1 MIGKTRNQQG
11 LGALVGQISIDELEI
26 FDVQLTQPQIA
37 SIWGADSAGK
47 CKPNTKACCG
57 EWRQRTPPN
66 PLPAIRNGHGM
77 AYATACNRVVLF
89 GGRLTNTQKYD
100 DTWEWDGIAQTW
112 TQYAQSG
119 TRPSKRHGHSMAY
132 DSKRGRVVLFGGQ
145 DENFNGLTD
154 TWEYNCKTHTWQQ
167 FTPVHTPVTGIS
179 DRRMAYDPFLQKTV
193 LYATVSGP
201 NVKKIS
207 VKITKGVPLT
217 LLDFKKPKVKVT
229 EYKEKDVKVIEY
241 SWDTMRFLEGEL
253 KKELHF
259 LCKDSNTLTHPKAK
273 VAPIVILD
281 DSQGKIYVSEH
292 AVIEPFSY
300 IKGPCFIGKNALVK
314 SGSKIYGPV
323 SIGEGSRV
331 SGEISGCIFH
341 ARVNKQHDGFVGNSY
356 FSEFVN
362 LGADT
367 VTSNL
372 KNNYSKVRAKLFKK
386 EYETDLQFLGS
397 IIGDHTKIGINTMLN
412 TGTVIGAFANIAGGG
427 FPDKF
432 IDSFSWYIIGKKPA
446 KYKIPDALKTCE
458 IVLSRRGIKMTKEFE
473 KLIKAKY

>member
-1 MIGKTRNQQG
+1 MNILLFEDGNYKNLFPLNILRPNFEIKCGVSNLLAKNLIRFPDGASVTLHVRKTLQEYTAMKYPEAAINK
-11 LGALVGQISIDELEI
+11 IDLKKSYI
-26 FDVQLTQPQIA
+26 FLNSKVIYSKFFFENLP
-37 SIWGADSAGK
+37 
-47 CKPNTKACCG
+47 KAKG
-57 EWRQRTPPN
+57 D
-66 PLPAIRNGHGM
+66 
-77 AYATACNRVVLF
+77 VVLID
-89 GGRLTNTQKYD
+89 K
-100 DTWEWDGIAQTW
+100 
-112 TQYAQSG
+112 S
-119 TRPSKRHGHSMAY
+119 
-132 DSKRGRVVLFGGQ
+132 
-145 DENFNGLTD
+145 
-154 TWEYNCKTHTWQQ
+154 
-167 FTPVHTPVTGIS
+167 
-179 DRRMAYDPFLQKTV
+179 KTV
-193 LYATVSGP
+193 LYATASGA
-201 NVKKIS
+201 NFKKIAAK
-207 VKITKGVPLT
+207 VTKGMPLG
-217 LLDFKKPKVKVT
+217 LADFKKPKVKVT
-229 EYKEKDVKVIEY
+229 EYKDKGVKAIEY
-241 SWDTMRFLEGEL
+241 AWDTLRHLEEEL
-253 KKELHF
+253 KRELHF

-281 DSQGKIYVSEH
+281 DSQGKIYISEH

-323 SIGEGSRV
+323 SVGEGSRV

-397 IIGDHTKIGINTMLN
+397 IVGDHTKIGINTMLN

-432 IDSFSWYIIGKKPA
+432 IDSFSWYIIGKKPV
-446 KYKIPDALKTCE
+446 KYKIPDALKTAE
-458 IVLSRRGIKMTKEFE
+458 IVMTRRGMKMTKEFE
-473 KLIKAKY
+473 KLIKSKY

>member
-1 MIGKTRNQQG
+1 MNIILFEDGNYKNLFPLNILRPNFEIKCGVSNLLAKHLRRVPEGSQVTLHVRKTLQEYVTMKHPEAAINK
-11 LGALVGQISIDELEI
+11 V
-26 FDVQLTQPQIA
+26 DV
-37 SIWGADSAGK
+37 K
-47 CKPNTKACCG
+47 KPYVFLNSKVIYSKSFF
-57 EWRQRTPPN
+57 EN
-66 PLPAIRNGHGM
+66 LP
-77 AYATACNRVVLF
+77 TAKTDVVLIDK
-89 GGRLTNTQKYD
+89 N
-100 DTWEWDGIAQTW
+100 
-112 TQYAQSG
+112 
-119 TRPSKRHGHSMAY
+119 
-132 DSKRGRVVLFGGQ
+132 
-145 DENFNGLTD
+145 
-154 TWEYNCKTHTWQQ
+154 
-167 FTPVHTPVTGIS
+167 
-179 DRRMAYDPFLQKTV
+179 KTV
-193 LYATVSGP
+193 LYATVSGA

>member
-1 MIGKTRNQQG
+1 MNILLFEDGNYKNLFPLNILRPNFEIKCGVSNLLAKNLIRFPEGSSVSLHVRKTLQEY
-11 LGALVGQISIDELEI
+11 VISKYPE
-26 FDVQLTQPQIA
+26 A
-37 SIWGADSAGK
+37 SINKMDAKKSYVFLNSK
-47 CKPNTKACCG
+47 VIYSKFFFENLPKAKG
-57 EWRQRTPPN
+57 D
-66 PLPAIRNGHGM
+66 
-77 AYATACNRVVLF
+77 VVLIDK
-89 GGRLTNTQKYD
+89 N
-100 DTWEWDGIAQTW
+100 
-112 TQYAQSG
+112 
-119 TRPSKRHGHSMAY
+119 
-132 DSKRGRVVLFGGQ
+132 
-145 DENFNGLTD
+145 
-154 TWEYNCKTHTWQQ
+154 
-167 FTPVHTPVTGIS
+167 
-179 DRRMAYDPFLQKTV
+179 KTV
-193 LYATVSGP
+193 LYATASGA
-201 NVKKIS
+201 NLKKIAAK
-207 VKITKGVPLT
+207 VTKGMPLG
-217 LLDFKKPKVKVT
+217 LVDFKKPKVKVS
-229 EYKEKDVKVIEY
+229 EYKDKGVKVIEY
-241 SWDTMRFLEGEL
+241 AWDTLRHLEEEL
-253 KKELHF
+253 KRELHF

-427 FPDKF
+427 FPEKF
-432 IDSFSWYIIGKKPA
+432 VDSFSWYIIGKKPV
-446 KYKIPDALKTCE
+446 KYKIPDALKTAE
-458 IVLSRRGIKMTKEFE
+458 IVMTRRGMKMTKEFE
-473 KLIKAKY
+473 KLIKSKY

>member
-1 MIGKTRNQQG
+1 MNILLFEDGNYKNLFPLNILRPNFEIKCGVSNLLAKNLIRFPEGSSVSLHVRKTLQEYTAMKYPEAAINK
-11 LGALVGQISIDELEI
+11 IDL
-26 FDVQLTQPQIA
+26 
-37 SIWGADSAGK
+37 K
-47 CKPNTKACCG
+47 KPYVFLNSKVIYSKFFF
-57 EWRQRTPPN
+57 EN
-66 PLPAIRNGHGM
+66 LPKVKGD
-77 AYATACNRVVLF
+77 VVLIDK
-89 GGRLTNTQKYD
+89 N
-100 DTWEWDGIAQTW
+100 
-112 TQYAQSG
+112 
-119 TRPSKRHGHSMAY
+119 
-132 DSKRGRVVLFGGQ
+132 
-145 DENFNGLTD
+145 
-154 TWEYNCKTHTWQQ
+154 
-167 FTPVHTPVTGIS
+167 
-179 DRRMAYDPFLQKTV
+179 KTV
-193 LYATVSGP
+193 LYATASGA
-201 NVKKIS
+201 NFKKIAAK
-207 VKITKGVPLT
+207 VTKGMPLG
-217 LLDFKKPKVKVT
+217 LVDFKKPKVKVS
-229 EYKEKDVKVIEY
+229 EYKDKGVKVIEY
-241 SWDTMRFLEGEL
+241 AWDTLRHLEEEL
-253 KKELHF
+253 KRELNF

-331 SGEISGCIFH
+331 SGEISGSIFH

-397 IIGDHTKIGINTMLN
+397 IVGDHTKIGINTMLN

-432 IDSFSWYIIGKKPA
+432 IDSFSWYIIGKKPV
-446 KYKIPDALKTCE
+446 KYKIPDALKTAE
-458 IVLSRRGIKMTKEFE
+458 IVMTRRGIKMTKEFE
-473 KLIKAKY
+473 KLIKSKY